1 MASITLR
8 PGPLFAVAS
17 TPSIYLRTQKNV
29 NLSTAAVPQPPIG
42 AAVATAT
49 VQGDGTLTY
58 TGLND
63 DTDYTVYLGGIYLDC
78 SVRNQRQLRFGQ
90 PGSVED
96 IRARGWAGG
105 SSVAETLRRA
115 DATANTGV
123 LTSGTL
129 LLAGGCIVPAGTT
142 LSRVGWHSI
151 CTPTTC
157 SGAPPIPVG

>member
-78 SVRNQRQLRFGQ
+78 SVRNQRQLRFGA
-90 PGSVED
+90 ED
-96 IRARGWAGG
+96 
-105 SSVAETLRRA
+105 
-115 DATANTGV
+115 
-123 LTSGTL
+123 
-129 LLAGGCIVPAGTT
+129 LLAHRVQLSAQARYGGASAEGVVSEVLSSIDVPT
-142 LSRVGWHSI
+142 
-151 CTPTTC
+151 
-157 SGAPPIPVG
+157 